1 MSQSNS
7 SSRSLLSEREAAAR
21 YGKTTR
27 TLVRWDET
35 AGLNFPPVILIRGRR
50 YRDRAALDAWDLQ
63 NSKQAAARA
72 RPRSRRLRKAK
83 PSPKPEAAAREAR

>member
-27 TLVRWDET
+27 TLARWDET
-35 AGLNFPPVILIRGRR
+35 PGLGFPPVIYIRDRR
-50 YRDRAALDAWDLQ
+50 YRDARALDAWDLQ

-72 RPRSRRLRKAK
+72 RSRTGRPRKS
-83 PSPKPEAAAREAR
+83 EAAARAAR